1 MTRRDLSSEDLRVKK
16 RNYNDDYVY
25 DEYLDEDGDEND
37 QEDDEGYEQYDEDEE
52 RSYSEPS
59 SSRVKHKAAT
69 SNSKMV
75 VENEISDSGKSSGF
89 VSTSNSNTTITPSHS
104 SIGGAEDTRTA
115 LSKKSRSANAA
126 VKQVPSSFRKVIA

>member
-16 RNYNDDYVY
+16 RNYDDDYVY
-25 DEYLDEDGDEND
+25 DEYLDENGDEHED
-37 QEDDEGYEQYDEDEE
+37 DDEGYEQYYEDEE

-59 SSRVKHKAAT
+59 SSRVKHKAAA

-104 SIGGAEDTRTA
+104 STGAADDTRAA
-115 LSKKSRSANAA
+115 LSKKSRLS
-126 VKQVPSSFRKVIA
+126 VKQVPPSRKVIA